1 MRLCSTCRDKKEDL
15 ENEMIEI
22 FETNNIQEI
31 SYELWETTERS
42 KVVSHCQNYRD
53 FVDMFL
59 SKLEKYSSHKYEYQ
73 TQQKY
78 YDNLKINLPP
88 GKVLIAG
95 DFAENLREAFIKKK
109 PFFYGHSSI
118 RILPPPLIIDKK
130 PSRLEDASLSSPLYC
145 TFHHHRPM

>member
-95 DFAENLREAFIKKK
+95 DFAENLREGLKKMEISILSIPLK
-109 PFFYGHSSI
+109 VWEMIFYFCL
-118 RILPPPLIIDKK
+118 R
-130 PSRLEDASLSSPLYC
+130 SRPVSPNVVC
-145 TFHHHRPM
+145 

>member
-95 DFAENLREAFIKKK
+95 DFAENLREGLKKNGNFHK
-109 PFFYGHSSI
+109 GGGQTHS
-118 RILPPPLIIDKK
+118 ILFSVLLK
-130 PSRLEDASLSSPLYC
+130 
-145 TFHHHRPM
+145 

>member
-95 DFAENLREAFIKKK
+95 DFAENLREGLKKNGNFHKGGGSNPFHTFFSFIKVKK
-109 PFFYGHSSI
+109 GVFKMHFK
-118 RILPPPLIIDKK
+118 L
-130 PSRLEDASLSSPLYC
+130 
-145 TFHHHRPM
+145 F

>member
-1 MRLCSTCRDKKEDL
+1 MRLCTTCRDRKEDL
-15 ENEMIEI
+15 EIEMIEI

-95 DFAENLREAFIKKK
+95 DFAENLREGLKKNGNFHNGGGVK
-109 PFFYGHSSI
+109 PIPYFFQFY
-118 RILPPPLIIDKK
+118 
-130 PSRLEDASLSSPLYC
+130 
-145 TFHHHRPM
+145 